1 MAKDQRNVEA
11 ITPMEEDFAKW
22 YTDICLKAEL
32 VDYSSVKGFTILR
45 PYGYAIWENI
55 QKLVDAEL
63 KRTNHVNV
71 AMPVLIPENLLK
83 KEGELVEGFAPEAAW
98 VTMGGSEKLEERMA
112 LRPTSETMFCDHWS
126 HVLHSYRELPML
138 YNQWCSVVR
147 WEKTTRP
154 FLRTREF
161 WWQEGHTIH
170 ETAEEAIAETE
181 MILNIYA
188 DLCRDKLAM
197 PVVRG
202 RKTDKEKFAGAE
214 ATYTIESMMK
224 DRKALQAGTSHYF
237 GDKFSRAYDVTFTGR
252 DNTLQYPFQT
262 SWAVTTRLVGAIIMT
277 HGDNHGLVLPPA
289 IAPIQVAVIP
299 VAQHKPGVLDAAAA
313 IRDRLTAAGL
323 RVKMDD
329 SDQSPGWKFAQYEMK
344 GVPLRV
350 EIGPRDMEKEQCCIA
365 RRDTG
370 EKTFVPLAD
379 LESAVQA
386 TLQAVRDNLYDLAAK
401 NLEDNTF
408 DMTSWEEVRDM
419 AQGRR
424 LCPHEVVRQA
434 RVRACHE
441 GEGGRLQPLHA
452 AQAVRHGR
460 QVPRL
465 RRGVHDGYLLGRG
478 ILIPEKSVAFFRSG
492 FRYEPRKNTLSPRKV
507 FFATYTPPQKT
518 D

>member
-262 SWAVTTRLVGAIIMT
+262 SWGVTTRLVGAIIMT

-344 GVPLRV
+344 GVPVRV

-419 AQGRR
+419 AQGRGGFAR
-424 LCPHEVVRQA
+424 TKWCGKLECELAMKEKAGVSSRCMPLKQSGTVGKCPV
-434 RVRACHE
+434 C
-441 GEGGRLQPLHA
+441 GEECTTDIYGG
-452 AQAVRHGR
+452 
-460 QVPRL
+460 
-465 RRGVHDGYLLGRG
+465 
-478 ILIPEKSVAFFRSG
+478 VAS
-492 FRYEPRKNTLSPRKV
+492 
-507 FFATYTPPQKT
+507 
-518 D
+518 

>member
-202 RKTDKEKFAGAE
+202 RKTNKEKFAGAE

-262 SWAVTTRLVGAIIMT
+262 SWGVTTRLVGAIIMT

-344 GVPLRV
+344 GVPVRV
-350 EIGPRDMEKEQCCIA
+350 ETGPRDMEKEQCCIA

-419 AQGRR
+419 AQGRGGFAR
-424 LCPHEVVRQA
+424 TKWCGKLECELAMKEKAGVSSRCMPLKQSGTVGKCPV
-434 RVRACHE
+434 C
-441 GEGGRLQPLHA
+441 GEECTTDIYW
-452 AQAVRHGR
+452 
-460 QVPRL
+460 
-465 RRGVHDGYLLGRG
+465 GVAY
-478 ILIPEKSVAFFRSG
+478 
-492 FRYEPRKNTLSPRKV
+492 
-507 FFATYTPPQKT
+507 
-518 D
+518 

>member
-1 MAKDQRNVEA
+1 M
-11 ITPMEEDFAKW
+11 
-22 YTDICLKAEL
+22 EL
-32 VDYSSVKGFTILR
+32 VL
-45 PYGYAIWENI
+45 
-55 QKLVDAEL
+55 
-63 KRTNHVNV
+63 H
-71 AMPVLIPENLLK
+71 
-83 KEGELVEGFAPEAAW
+83 
-98 VTMGGSEKLEERMA
+98 TMGGSEKLEERMA

-262 SWAVTTRLVGAIIMT
+262 SWGVTTRLVGAIIMT

-344 GVPLRV
+344 GVPVRV

-419 AQGRR
+419 AQGRGGFAR
-424 LCPHEVVRQA
+424 TKWCGKLECELAMKEKAGVSSRCMPLKQSGTVGKCPV
-434 RVRACHE
+434 C
-441 GEGGRLQPLHA
+441 GEECTTDIYW
-452 AQAVRHGR
+452 
-460 QVPRL
+460 
-465 RRGVHDGYLLGRG
+465 GVAY
-478 ILIPEKSVAFFRSG
+478 
-492 FRYEPRKNTLSPRKV
+492 
-507 FFATYTPPQKT
+507 
-518 D
+518 

>member
-214 ATYTIESMMK
+214 ATYTVECMMK
-224 DRKALQAGTSHYF
+224 DRKALQGATSHYF

-252 DNTLQYPFQT
+252 DNKLQYPFQT
-262 SWAVTTRLVGAIIMT
+262 SWGVTTRLVGAIIMT

-344 GVPLRV
+344 GVPVRV

-370 EKTFVPLAD
+370 EKTFVPLRPGLIINNPHRPLPEPQRAIFEANDWQIVEAAQPAHTEPPALCYSSVWLSMNCLVLDPKTVIVEASEVHQQEQMDKLGMNVIPCDLRDAYPFGGGLHCSTAD
-379 LESAVQA
+379 VY
-386 TLQAVRDNLYDLAAK
+386 R
-401 NLEDNTF
+401 
-408 DMTSWEEVRDM
+408 
-419 AQGRR
+419 
-424 LCPHEVVRQA
+424 
-434 RVRACHE
+434 E
-441 GEGGRLQPLHA
+441 GECLDYFPNRVEDPTL
-452 AQAVRHGR
+452 VR
-460 QVPRL
+460 
-465 RRGVHDGYLLGRG
+465 
-478 ILIPEKSVAFFRSG
+478 PEMWK
-492 FRYEPRKNTLSPRKV
+492 
-507 FFATYTPPQKT
+507 
-518 D
+518 

>member
-1 MAKDQRNVEA
+1 MK
-11 ITPMEEDFAKW
+11 
-22 YTDICLKAEL
+22 
-32 VDYSSVKGFTILR
+32 
-45 PYGYAIWENI
+45 
-55 QKLVDAEL
+55 
-63 KRTNHVNV
+63 
-71 AMPVLIPENLLK
+71 
-83 KEGELVEGFAPEAAW
+83 
-98 VTMGGSEKLEERMA
+98 
-112 LRPTSETMFCDHWS
+112 
-126 HVLHSYRELPML
+126 
-138 YNQWCSVVR
+138 YNQWCSVIR

-154 FLRTREF
+154 FLRSREF

-344 GVPLRV
+344 GVPVRV

-419 AQGRR
+419 AQGRGGFAR
-424 LCPHEVVRQA
+424 TKWCGKLECELAMKEKAGVSSRCMPLKQSGTVGKCPV
-434 RVRACHE
+434 C
-441 GEGGRLQPLHA
+441 GEECTTDIYW
-452 AQAVRHGR
+452 
-460 QVPRL
+460 
-465 RRGVHDGYLLGRG
+465 GVAY
-478 ILIPEKSVAFFRSG
+478 
-492 FRYEPRKNTLSPRKV
+492 
-507 FFATYTPPQKT
+507 
-518 D
+518 